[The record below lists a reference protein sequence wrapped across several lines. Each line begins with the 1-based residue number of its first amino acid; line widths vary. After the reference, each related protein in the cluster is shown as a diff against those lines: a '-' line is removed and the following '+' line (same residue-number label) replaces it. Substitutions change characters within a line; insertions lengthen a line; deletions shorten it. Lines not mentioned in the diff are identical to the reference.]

1 MKKALVI
8 LQWMLAI
15 ALLVV
20 LLVLTNDKQATQ
32 KMSLKDITIKE
43 SDDDFVNKQIVLNYL
58 KEKSVSFDSILMI
71 DFNKEILENM
81 LESRPGI
88 KEVEVFASQK
98 GEVDILIEQKKAI
111 VRVKSNTDDYY
122 LDEFG
127 KKMQLSDNY
136 TPKLMVATGDIS
148 TKNHTGIYEFI
159 KEINKSDFWNA
170 QIPQIHFENND
181 ILLIPRVGNQKI
193 NIGSFENIVEK
204 LDNLY
209 QFYKVAMPVKGWQ
222 TYSEINLKFN
232 NQIVCVRK

>member
-1 MKKALVI
+1 MKKVLVI
-8 LQWMLAI
+8 FKWMLAI

-20 LLVLTNDKQATQ
+20 LLVFTNDRQATQ

-43 SDDDFVNKQIVLNYL
+43 SADDVVNKQIVLNYL
-58 KEKSVSFDSILMI
+58 KENSVRFDSVLMT
-71 DFNKEILENM
+71 DFNKEKLEN
-81 LESRPGI
+81 LLKSHPGI
-88 KEVEVFASQK
+88 KEVEVFGSQK
-98 GEVDILIEQKKAI
+98 GGVDILIEQKKAI
-111 VRVKSNTDDYY
+111 VRIKSNTDDYY

-127 KKMQLSDNY
+127 KKMQLFDHY
-136 TPKLMVATGDIS
+136 TPRLVVATGNIS
-148 TKNHTGIYEFI
+148 TKNHAGIYEFI

-232 NQIVCVRK
+232 NQIVCAKK

>member
-1 MKKALVI
+1 MRKVLFIFKWI
-8 LQWMLAI
+8 LGI

-20 LLVLTNDKQATQ
+20 LLIFTNDRQENQ
-32 KMSLKDITIKE
+32 RMSLKNIKIKE
-43 SDDDFVNKQIVLNYL
+43 SPDNFVTKQIVLSYL
-58 KEKSVSFDSILMI
+58 KEKSDPFDGVLMT
-71 DFNKEILENM
+71 DFKIERLEDV
-81 LESRPGI
+81 LESHPGI
-88 KEVEVFASQK
+88 KEVEVFATQK
-98 GEVDILIEQKKAI
+98 GVVDILIEQKKAI
-111 VRVKSNTDDYY
+111 VRIKSNTEDYY

-127 KKMQLSDNY
+127 KKMQLSDYY
-136 TPKLMVATGDIS
+136 TPKLVVATGNIS
-148 TKNHTGIYEFI
+148 TKNHVGIYEFI
-159 KEINKSDFWNA
+159 KEINKSNFWSS

-181 ILLIPRVGNQKI
+181 ILLISRVGNQKI